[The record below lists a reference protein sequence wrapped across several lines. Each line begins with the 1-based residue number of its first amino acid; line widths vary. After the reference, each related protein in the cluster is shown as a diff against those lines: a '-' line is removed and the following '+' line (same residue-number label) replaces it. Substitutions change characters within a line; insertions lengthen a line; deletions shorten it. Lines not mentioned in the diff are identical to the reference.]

1 MCKETDKTARVYT
14 LCRMWRNIKGRG
26 IPEML
31 CGGFILLGFLA
42 LACAQSPPAPSAA
55 PTVAPSPTHRL
66 KVSEMNTSQLVLEK
80 VPPKYPDASLRA
92 GTEGAVVL
100 EVGIDALGV
109 VQDVTVISGD
119 PILAKAATDAV
130 AQWKYKPY
138 LLDGSAIDIETQVTV
153 NFHIANRTPPSARR
167 VSRRHVQ
174 QRIFQHLLSPFS

>member
-1 MCKETDKTARVYT
+1 
-14 LCRMWRNIKGRG
+14 
-26 IPEML
+26 
-31 CGGFILLGFLA
+31 
-42 LACAQSPPAPSAA
+42 
-55 PTVAPSPTHRL
+55 
-66 KVSEMNTSQLVLEK
+66 MNTSQLVLEK

-153 NFHIANRTPPSARR
+153 NFHIANRTPPLRSARFKTTRTTTNISTFTIPFLMIGCARRDSCVSGFLRR
-167 VSRRHVQ
+167 VIHPA
-174 QRIFQHLLSPFS
+174 LTCC